1 MTAFFFKFF
10 SEIFEHTQ
18 KLDNEPIIQIQY
30 LKIFATFAFF
40 YLYWSIWK
48 EIQDID
54 VILYCTLQYKI
65 LKIMD
70 IFIYNHSGINTLN
83 KVVDN
88 SLVSPDFF

>member
-1 MTAFFFKFF
+1 M
-10 SEIFEHTQ
+10 Q
-18 KLDNEPIIQIQY
+18 KLDNEPITQIQY

-40 YLYWSIWK
+40 YLYWSIRK

-54 VILYCTLQYKI
+54 VILHCTLQYKI

-88 SLVSPDFF
+88 SLVSPDFSLISLFKTFISTPRV